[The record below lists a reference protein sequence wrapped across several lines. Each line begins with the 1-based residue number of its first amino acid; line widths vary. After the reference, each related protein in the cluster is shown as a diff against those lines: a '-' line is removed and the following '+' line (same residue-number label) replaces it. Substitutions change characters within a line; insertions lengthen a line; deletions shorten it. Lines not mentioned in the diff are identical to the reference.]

1 MATEKH
7 SPLQELLA
15 KKEDPPKEKDPIA
28 GAKKMAS
35 YSSKRVRQYFKTN
48 GTLVKAVDGCF
59 NPVDD
64 EETAMLEHFVSI
76 GFATKN

>member
-7 SPLQELLA
+7 STLQELLS

-28 GAKKMAS
+28 KAKKPAS
-35 YSSKRVRQYFKTN
+35 YSSERVRQYFKTN
-48 GTLVKAVDGCF
+48 GTIVKAVAGCF